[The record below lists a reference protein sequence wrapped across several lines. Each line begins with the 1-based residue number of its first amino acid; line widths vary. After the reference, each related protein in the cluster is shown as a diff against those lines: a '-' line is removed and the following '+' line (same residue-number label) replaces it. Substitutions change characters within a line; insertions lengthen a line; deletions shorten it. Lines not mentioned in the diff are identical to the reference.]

1 MRRSDLPAKND
12 NAVIQEDRIIVL
24 RGQASLLQVHTHI
37 HLFEFRLWIR
47 KNRSIAGKNTNFP
60 EVSVSLECPAIDGR
74 PFRLCLFYRGNI
86 MNFKTTAL
94 LITSLLLL
102 AGCDQAEKSAQQLMG
117 KAAESAK
124 QAIDDTHKAA
134 EQAISDATGGLISKK
149 ESSDEDKRDTE
160 SSSQEI

>member
-1 MRRSDLPAKND
+1 
-12 NAVIQEDRIIVL
+12 
-24 RGQASLLQVHTHI
+24 
-37 HLFEFRLWIR
+37 
-47 KNRSIAGKNTNFP
+47 
-60 EVSVSLECPAIDGR
+60 
-74 PFRLCLFYRGNI
+74 